1 MYIHQ
6 KFFMAF
12 FCICWLLMVVIE
24 VAESRS
30 MASSPIE
37 NEEENAPAGHSSSTA
52 SDDTNNQDFQLEGD
66 DVIVEENPHLFLV
79 KRSTADAADG
89 DEGPTSSE
97 VTSVSINWKE
107 IILTLSLVVQKL
119 LQSLYQ
125 IIKRFFD
132 SYSESIVSFFR
143 DRVLPSWLFF
153 SSFVLQNPTVRSALA
168 QYSTSVEW
176 RPAATALFESLVKL
190 SHHQPQLH
198 NNIPQ

>member
-1 MYIHQ
+1 MSAQ
-6 KFFMAF
+6 KLFMAF
-12 FCICWLLMVVIE
+12 FYFCWLLMVIME
-24 VAESRS
+24 VAETRS
-30 MASSPIE
+30 MASSPIDQ
-37 NEEENAPAGHSSSTA
+37 EESDVVHHSPTEYDVNSNK
-52 SDDTNNQDFQLEGD
+52 DLQLEGD

-79 KRSTADAADG
+79 KRSTGAD
-89 DEGPTSSE
+89 EESSSSAE

-107 IILTLSLVVQKL
+107 IILTLSLVIQKL
-119 LQSLYQ
+119 IQSLYQ

-153 SSFVLQNPTVRSALA
+153 SSYVLQNPTVRSALA

-190 SHHQPQLH
+190 SHHQSQSH

>member
-1 MYIHQ
+1 
-6 KFFMAF
+6 MAF
-12 FCICWLLMVVIE
+12 FCICWLLMVVME
-24 VAESRS
+24 VAETRS

-37 NEEENAPAGHSSSTA
+37 HQEENAPAGHSSSTE
-52 SDDTNNQDFQLEGD
+52 DDTSNNKDFQLEGD
-66 DVIVEENPHLFLV
+66 DLVVEENPHLFLV

-89 DEGPTSSE
+89 EGPTSSE